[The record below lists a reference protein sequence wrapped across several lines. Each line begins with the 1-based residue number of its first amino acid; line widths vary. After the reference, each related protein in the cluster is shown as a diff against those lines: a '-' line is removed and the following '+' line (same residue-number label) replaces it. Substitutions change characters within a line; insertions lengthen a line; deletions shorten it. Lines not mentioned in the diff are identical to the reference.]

1 MTTSE
6 QINEIATAMAKAQA
20 AMKPAVKDAN
30 NPAFKSKYADL
41 ASVWDACRGPLSAN
55 GVAVV
60 QDVTLQGDKIAVTTR
75 LVHSSGQ
82 WMEFGP
88 LPVPSM
94 KQDAHGV
101 GSATSYARRYGLS
114 AAVGIVADDDDGNA
128 AVGHGQRQQVNRQT
142 GEMTGPDDPH
152 WAPDPP
158 SVPAGYTD
166 WLEDLAAVADEGSTA
181 LQQTWGKSK
190 AEYRRHLTTS
200 NNAGWESLKQR
211 AAKAVA
217 SVAR

>member
-1 MTTSE
+1 
-6 QINEIATAMAKAQA
+6 
-20 AMKPAVKDAN
+20 
-30 NPAFKSKYADL
+30 
-41 ASVWDACRGPLSAN
+41 
-55 GVAVV
+55 V

-128 AVGHGQRQQVNRQT
+128 AAGAGQRQQVNRQT
-142 GEMTGPDDPH
+142 GEMTGFIEDK
-152 WAPDPP
+152 
-158 SVPAGYTD
+158 VPAGYTD
-166 WLEDLAAVADEGSTA
+166 WLEDLASVADEGSGA
-181 LQQTWGKSK
+181 LQATWSKSK
-190 AEYRRHLTTS
+190 AEYRRHLTTT
-200 NNAGWESLKQR
+200 NNAGWEALKKK
-211 AAKAVA
+211 AATVKNAAVPA
-217 SVAR
+217 

>member
-1 MTTSE
+1 VTTSE
-6 QINEIATAMAKAQA
+6 QTNEIGAAMAKAQA

-41 ASVWDACRGPLSAN
+41 ASVWDACRGPLTTN
-55 GVAVV
+55 GIAAV

-128 AVGHGQRQQVNRQT
+128 AVGQPTQQAQAAQPQAAPKQKPSGYDEWLSDMASAADEGWPKLSAAFSKSKPEYRNHV
-142 GEMTGPDDPH
+142 TGPDKDK
-152 WAPDPP
+152 WK
-158 SVPAGYTD
+158 
-166 WLEDLAAVADEGSTA
+166 A
-181 LQQTWGKSK
+181 LRAK
-190 AEYRRHLTTS
+190 AE
-200 NNAGWESLKQR
+200 KV
-211 AAKAVA
+211 AA
-217 SVAR
+217 